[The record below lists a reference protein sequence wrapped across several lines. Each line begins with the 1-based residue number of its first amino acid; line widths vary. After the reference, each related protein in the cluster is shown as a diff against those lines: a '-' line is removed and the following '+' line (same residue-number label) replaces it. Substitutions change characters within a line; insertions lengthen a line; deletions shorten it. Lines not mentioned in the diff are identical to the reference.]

1 MRKLTLLSLAAL
13 VSLAGAVNAQ
23 TAGGPAQASPG
34 AMPSQ
39 TPLTSSGAPRT
50 TDHADAAGA
59 ATPATPQAIG
69 ANKPAKPRVVRRHQ
83 IRATPAKAPPDA
95 VMHQ

>member
-1 MRKLTLLSLAAL
+1 MHKFRLFAAAAL
-13 VSLAGAVNAQ
+13 VGIAGAASAQ

-39 TPLTSSGAPRT
+39 TPLTSSGTPRATAPAET
-50 TDHADAAGA
+50 TGA
-59 ATPATPQAIG
+59 ATPATPRSIG
-69 ANKPAKPRVVRRHQ
+69 ANKPAKPRVVRRRAA
-83 IRATPAKAPPDA
+83 RATPAKAPPDA